1 MDEVGFQILK
11 DEVVYINELLKMKS
25 IPTPTLL
32 KKTLQ
37 NPNPNGQVMTRMVI
51 TAKNIMATFTKV
63 IYLRFQKTIKH
74 KMIYYSKYTITQA
87 PKIKEC

>member
-1 MDEVGFQILK
+1 
-11 DEVVYINELLKMKS
+11 
-25 IPTPTLL
+25 
-32 KKTLQ
+32 
-37 NPNPNGQVMTRMVI
+37 MTKMVI